1 MANFNY
7 EQYAAQQAAR
17 QASFDGQ
24 PRVDVH
30 FANDYLKNDGD
41 SIIVRFPYHSMADI
55 EFESVHNVVFPGK
68 RFGSPV
74 RCDGEGCKLCAEGQ
88 PLTVRFFAKFIS
100 YHIDPATNQVMLV
113 NTIWDRPAAF
123 ADIELKNLMQDYG
136 DLTTHL
142 FKIKRNGTGT
152 STRYSISIIT
162 NTAVYNPEFYKADFT
177 ELDTVDP
184 RRILS
189 KSVEQYEVACGLR
202 EAPTPAATAVSSN
215 LAMHSSFS
223 AASVPIP
230 EPTQP
235 AMTTNTSGYSAQSQ
249 APVYQQPAA
258 QPYPTYSQP
267 VAPTPAAPSP
277 AVGTTDRVQKHR
289 F

>member
-1 MANFNY
+1 MANINY

-17 QASFDGQ
+17 QTSFDGQ
-24 PRVDVH
+24 PRVDIH
-30 FANDYLKNDGD
+30 FAGEFLKNDGD

-74 RCDGEGCKLCAEGQ
+74 RCDGDGCRLCAEGQ

-100 YHIDPATNQVMLV
+100 YHIDPATNQVTLV
-113 NTIWDRPAAF
+113 NTVWDRPAAF

-162 NTAVYNPEFYKADFT
+162 NTAVYNPEFYKSDFT

-184 RRILS
+184 KKILS
-189 KSVEQYEVACGLR
+189 KSVEQYDMACGLK
-202 EAPTPAATAVSSN
+202 EASTTAFSSN
-215 LAMHSSFS
+215 
-223 AASVPIP
+223 
-230 EPTQP
+230 PTTQPAFNAQP
-235 AMTTNTSGYSAQSQ
+235 AMTTNTSGYAAQPQ

-267 VAPTPAAPSP
+267 VAPTPAVPTP

>member
-30 FANDYLKNDGD
+30 FASDYLKNDGD

-74 RCDGEGCKLCAEGQ
+74 RCDGDGCRLCAEGQ

-100 YHIDPATNQVMLV
+100 YHIDSATNQVVLV

-189 KSVEQYEVACGLR
+189 KSVEQYEVACGLK
-202 EAPTPAATAVSSN
+202 EAPTPAATAASGSTAINPSVSSTT
-215 LAMHSSFS
+215 
-223 AASVPIP
+223 VPLQAQP
-230 EPTQP
+230 AHP
-235 AMTTNTSGYSAQSQ
+235 AMTTNTSGYVAQPQ

-267 VAPTPAAPSP
+267 VAPTSAAPV
-277 AVGTTDRVQKHR
+277 AGTADRVQKHR